1 MKKKKDLLIY
11 SFHSQL
17 HVYSIIRQTCQELLY
32 FSVLQLIEAHFIH
45 LQLVLLLL
53 ALVSVPWMLLPKPFL
68 LKRQHEVCSFK
79 LLRFCPLNI
88 VVFLY
93 HVLSSFSL
101 HCLSEAPGRI
111 LCTPSRYRG
120 VSAIRG
126 TPWRFSRSRG
136 VWIQRSFCTSAYT
149 HNRICPWGSFK
160 YSFLSS
166 FMGSQVKITL
176 KLRKEKGISI
186 HPFLHT
192 MEILENFFFLIFHYL
207 ETLPITIVPNILI
220 ITLIFSLVISALR
233 TLSYPPCFMRKFSF
247 LHGGEFDFLHWSI
260 YSHGCLYTSMC
271 RLCAALSASFF
282 FFSLFCHDG
291 DERRKAW
298 IVTRMCVNL
307 TKIIW

>member
-1 MKKKKDLLIY
+1 MSSVKT
-11 SFHSQL
+11 SFSLVRRQCRSSYLNEKEKRSVDIFISFSTACLFH
-17 HVYSIIRQTCQELLY
+17 IRQTCQELLY

-79 LLRFCPLNI
+79 LLCFCPLNI

-192 MEILENFFFLIFHYL
+192 MEILENFFFNLSLSWNFTNNNFTQYSHYNSHFL
-207 ETLPITIVPNILI
+207 LGD
-220 ITLIFSLVISALR
+220 FSLAHSELSTVFYEKVLLLAWGWVWFL
-233 TLSYPPCFMRKFSF
+233 TLKY
-247 LHGGEFDFLHWSI
+247 
-260 YSHGCLYTSMC
+260 
-271 RLCAALSASFF
+271 
-282 FFSLFCHDG
+282 LFPWMFIHFN
-291 DERRKAW
+291 
-298 IVTRMCVNL
+298 V
-307 TKIIW
+307 